1 MPIAAFHDY
10 GADHWAA
17 VEAILREAIADA
29 GFDARLVSRDTASG
43 VIHQRIINN
52 LYEDGLVVCDVSARN
67 PNVMFELGMRLAFD
81 KPTIIV
87 KDDETPFSFDI
98 SSIDHL
104 EYPRSLRY
112 AEMVAFRGELA
123 SRVLSTSKAAQ
134 ENPDYST
141 FLKHL
146 SGITPATMEVQKV
159 SDTEFITKRLDELL
173 FRVSMIERT
182 TRSSMNARAYGAP
195 YSNENAL
202 APRNP
207 LASSDFELLI
217 DLVGVP
223 LSRADELTQLLFS
236 LRGVRAVRTIPVEGG
251 MTLQIRASDHPE
263 AIGALVAEILTSRN
277 IKFSI
282 REV

>member
-10 GADHWAA
+10 GADHWTA

-29 GFDARLVSRDTASG
+29 GFDARLVSRDTTSG

-123 SRVLSTSKAAQ
+123 SRVLSTSIAAQ

-146 SGITPATMEVQKV
+146 SGITPATMDVQKV

-182 TRSSMNARAYGAP
+182 TRTSMNARAHGVP

-202 APRNP
+202 APRNA
-207 LASSDFELLI
+207 LASSEFELLI
-217 DLVGVP
+217 DLIGVP

-236 LRGVRAVRTIPVEGG
+236 LRGVRAVRHIPVEGG

-263 AIGALVAEILTSRN
+263 AIGARVAEILTSRN